1 MCDFMEGQPF
11 DYFNNLPQYQKDLQ
25 ARTAGLAGQQL
36 GQPNTPMPEEMY
48 KAVMQAFGVPNTSYY
63 GMDIMNSMMGK
74 GPVNTSPFSTFQPTG
89 QTLDYSW
96 DSSDGSGTG
105 SGRRI
110 NPNDGSWPT
119 YNFDSGVGVDL
130 IVDDDGN
137 PIYRNRFNPTRNG

>member
-1 MCDFMEGQPF
+1 
-11 DYFNNLPQYQKDLQ
+11 
-25 ARTAGLAGQQL
+25 
-36 GQPNTPMPEEMY
+36 
-48 KAVMQAFGVPNTSYY
+48 VMQAFGVPNTSYY

-96 DSSDGSGTG
+96 NSGD
-105 SGRRI
+105 SGRNT
-110 NPNDGSWPT
+110 NPDNNT